1 MHPLYLTDYIHRIK
15 RDLTNDLQFLSEGV
29 KEVLPQEDT
38 FASIEL
44 KWLVTA
50 VSREV
55 SLLKHHLFQLEK
67 ALEKQHNNANQSGL
81 QHVHSQEPICTMDRE
96 QRPS

>member
-15 RDLTNDLQFLSEGV
+15 RDLSNDLCFLKQGV
-29 KEVLPQEDT
+29 GEILPKEET
-38 FASIEL
+38 FTSIEL
-44 KWLVTA
+44 KWLVVA
-50 VSREV
+50 VEREV

-81 QHVHSQEPICTMDRE
+81 QHVHSQEPLCTVDRE
-96 QRPS
+96 QGSS

>member
-15 RDLTNDLQFLSEGV
+15 RDLTNDLMFLQQGV
-29 KEVLPQEDT
+29 KEVLPEEDT

-44 KWLVTA
+44 KWLVVA
-50 VSREV
+50 VEREMH
-55 SLLKHHLFQLEK
+55 LLKHHLNQLEK

-81 QHVHSQEPICTMDRE
+81 QHVHSQEPVRTLD
-96 QRPS
+96 

>member
-15 RDLTNDLQFLSEGV
+15 RDLTNDLMFLQQGV
-29 KEVLPQEDT
+29 KEVLPVEDT

-44 KWLVTA
+44 KWLVVA
-50 VSREV
+50 VEREMH
-55 SLLKHHLFQLEK
+55 LLKHHLNQLEK

-81 QHVHSQEPICTMDRE
+81 QHVHSQEPVRTLD
-96 QRPS
+96 

>member
-15 RDLTNDLQFLSEGV
+15 RNLTNDLMFLQQGV
-29 KEVLPQEDT
+29 KEVLPAEDT

-44 KWLVTA
+44 KWLVVA
-50 VSREV
+50 VDREV
-55 SLLKHHLFQLEK
+55 HLLKHHLNQLEK

-81 QHVHSQEPICTMDRE
+81 QHVHSQESVRTMD
-96 QRPS
+96 

>member
-15 RDLTNDLQFLSEGV
+15 RDLTNDLMFLQQGV
-29 KEVLPQEDT
+29 KEVLPAEDT

-44 KWLVTA
+44 KWLVVA
-50 VSREV
+50 VEREV
-55 SLLKHHLFQLEK
+55 HLLKHHLNQLEK

-81 QHVHSQEPICTMDRE
+81 QHIHSQESVRTMD
-96 QRPS
+96 

>member
-15 RDLTNDLQFLSEGV
+15 RDLTNDLCFLKQGV
-29 KEVLPQEDT
+29 GEVLPKEET

-44 KWLVTA
+44 KWLVVA
-50 VSREV
+50 VEREV

-67 ALEKQHNNANQSGL
+67 ALEKQHNNANQ
-81 QHVHSQEPICTMDRE
+81 PIQDNICGEHLPPEVCSRTK
-96 QRPS
+96 

>member
-55 SLLKHHLFQLEK
+55 SLLKHHLHQLEK
-67 ALEKQHNNANQSGL
+67 ALEKQHNNA
-81 QHVHSQEPICTMDRE
+81 SQPIQDNLCRE
-96 QRPS
+96 HLPTEIQPRPE